1 MFVYNMNIFYSCKK
15 KNGWKVNIYKDSCL
29 EHVNKM
35 SFFMCITYINLNFT
49 VVKQNWTESSH
60 LQWEFTW
67 NMLIKC
73 NFFVFNM
80 YIYFTVVKKNW
91 MESSHFSNITVT
103 DNSKNMYL
111 KCQRSNTSVRIIV
124 SKNIA
129 LNKQIS

>member
-1 MFVYNMNIFYSCKK
+1 
-15 KNGWKVNIYKDSCL
+15 
-29 EHVNKM
+29 
-35 SFFMCITYINLNFT
+35 
-49 VVKQNWTESSH
+49 
-60 LQWEFTW
+60 
-67 NMLIKC
+67 MLIKC

-91 MESSHFSNITVT
+91 TESSHFSNITVT
-103 DNSKNMYL
+103 DNSKNMYS

>member
-1 MFVYNMNIFYSCKK
+1 
-15 KNGWKVNIYKDSCL
+15 
-29 EHVNKM
+29 
-35 SFFMCITYINLNFT
+35 
-49 VVKQNWTESSH
+49 
-60 LQWEFTW
+60 
-67 NMLIKC
+67 
-73 NFFVFNM
+73 M

-91 MESSHFSNITVT
+91 TESSHFSNITVT